1 MIDQSPR
8 HEGSV
13 INLDQASKNRRVK
26 DPFSTIRSNRSIVKR
41 VIIGSFCEDDN
52 TQLVEREGSYFMSV
66 CLARDRRYLSSL
78 SKKSGS
84 SVIIR
89 LCHNIISRLGWDLI
103 CLSQPQSE
111 QNIFICSDRGLWL
124 VIYLVLKKT
133 LAKREHLDF
142 WVNPERWE
150 HSVKE

>member
-8 HEGSV
+8 HEGPV

-78 SKKSGS
+78 SIKSGS

-89 LCHNIISRLGWDLI
+89 LCHNLISRLGWDLI
-103 CLSQPQSE
+103 CLSQPQSKK
-111 QNIFICSDRGLWL
+111 NIFICSFNNQTL
-124 VIYLVLKKT
+124 LKMR
-133 LAKREHLDF
+133 KREH
-142 WVNPERWE
+142 
-150 HSVKE
+150 

>member
-26 DPFSTIRSNRSIVKR
+26 DRFSTIRSNRSIVKR

-78 SKKSGS
+78 SIKSGS

-89 LCHNIISRLGWDLI
+89 LCHNLISRLGWDLI
-103 CLSQPQSE
+103 CLSQPQSKK
-111 QNIFICSDRGLWL
+111 NIFICSLIIKLFFRLCCRL
-124 VIYLVLKKT
+124 M
-133 LAKREHLDF
+133 R
-142 WVNPERWE
+142 
-150 HSVKE
+150 